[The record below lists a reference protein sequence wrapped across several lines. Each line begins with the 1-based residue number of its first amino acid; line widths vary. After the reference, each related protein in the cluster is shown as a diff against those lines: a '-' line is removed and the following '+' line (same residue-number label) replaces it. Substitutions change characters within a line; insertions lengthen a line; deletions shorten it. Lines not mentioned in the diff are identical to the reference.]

1 MTSKRK
7 EKFFHILVVDDD
19 NRLRRLLEQ
28 FLKENKFIVNSA
40 SSALQAKKYLHLL
53 KFDLLVLDVMMPGED
68 GLHFAEQIRKSS
80 EVPILMLTAMDESKN
95 RIEGLQKGVDDYM
108 GKPFEPQE
116 LLLRINAILRRIQK
130 KQNHNFDVISFGN
143 YTYDQS
149 NNLLTKD
156 GTRIDLTLAESDLL
170 RILLLNKNNIVN
182 RYKIME
188 LGSSL
193 SNPRTV
199 DVQIIRLRRKIE
211 SEPNKPRYIQTIRG
225 KGYILKTGPQT

>member
-19 NRLRRLLEQ
+19 NRLRRLLEK
-28 FLKENKFIVNSA
+28 FLNDNNFIVNSA
-40 SSALQAKKYLHLL
+40 SSASQAKKYLNLL

-80 EVPILMLTAMDESKN
+80 KVPILMLTAMDESKN
-95 RIEGLQKGVDDYM
+95 RIDGLQKGVDDYM

-116 LLLRINAILRRIQK
+116 LLLRIKAILRRVQK
-130 KQNHNFDVISFGN
+130 DQTHNFDEITFGN
-143 YTYDQS
+143 YIYDQS
-149 NNLLTKD
+149 NNLLTKN
-156 GTRIDLTLAESDLL
+156 GTKIDLTLAESDLL
-170 RILLLNKNNIVN
+170 RILILNKDNIMN
-182 RYKIME
+182 RKKIME

-193 SNPRTV
+193 RNPRTV

-211 SEPNKPRYIQTIRG
+211 LEPNRPEYIQTIRG
-225 KGYILKTGPQT
+225 KGYIFRTGMKP

>member
-19 NRLRRLLEQ
+19 NRLRHLLEK
-28 FLKENKFIVNSA
+28 FLKDNNFIVNSA
-40 SSALQAKKYLHLL
+40 SSADQARKYLQLL

-68 GLHFAEQIRKSS
+68 GLQFAEKIRKSS
-80 EVPILMLTAMDESKN
+80 KIPILMLTAMDESKN

-116 LLLRINAILRRIQK
+116 LLLRIKAILRRIERNQV
-130 KQNHNFDVISFGN
+130 HNYEELTFGN
-143 YTYDQS
+143 YVYDQS
-149 NNLLTKD
+149 KNLLTKK
-156 GTRIDLTLAESDLL
+156 GLKIDLTLAESDLL
-170 RILLLNKNNIVN
+170 RILALNKNNIVN
-182 RYKIME
+182 RNRIIK
-188 LGSSL
+188 LGSNL

-211 SEPNKPRYIQTIRG
+211 LEPNKPKYIQTIRG
-225 KGYILKTGPQT
+225 KGYILKTN